1 MILNPYRFAGGGGYI
16 VDDHS
21 PEAAY
26 SLREVASAYV
36 DVDIVEVKRSSDSA
50 LSYFTAT
57 EITDG
62 TLTTWVGAG
71 NDGRVVTLV
80 DQTGGGNDLV
90 SSVGI
95 VEPRIVIS
103 GSLVTDGGLPAMDYA
118 GATEDSVQ
126 LRTDVANSWLAG
138 SDFSVFCV
146 ANANSATRTQ
156 YIWANSLGVTGQ
168 KRSLIGISSNQL
180 NMVFWGTNV
189 NLGSWTAG
197 NQSLTSTIGTNMLT
211 GESHNVDLWVDGSAQ
226 TGWSGTGKTTPASSP
241 FVLGERSAG
250 TGANQDFDG
259 KIAECIVFASDQTS
273 NRSAIDSNITT
284 HYGL

>member
-1 MILNPYRFAGGGGYI
+1 MNIINPYRFVGAAGGYI
-16 VDDHS
+16 VDDYS

-36 DVDIVEVKRSSDSA
+36 GVDIITVRESGGDTTQS
-50 LSYFTAT
+50 FTAT

-62 TLTTWVGAG
+62 TLTTFTGA
-71 NDGRVVTLV
+71 NDGFVTNLV
-80 DQTGGGNDLV
+80 DQTGGGNDLTTLAASRQPKIV
-90 SSVGI
+90 SSGT
-95 VEPRIVIS
+95 
-103 GSLVTDGGLPAMDYA
+103 LLTDGGKPTIKFDGDTGSGISMSTSA
-118 GATEDSVQ
+118 S
-126 LRTDVANSWLAG
+126 NSWLAG

-146 ANANSATRTQ
+146 GNSDSSTRTH
-156 YIWANSLGVTGQ
+156 YLWSNNLNVTGQ
-168 KRSLIGISSNQL
+168 KRSLIGITTNRL
-180 NMVFWGTNV
+180 NMVFWGSNV

-226 TGWSGTGKTTPASSP
+226 TGWSGTGKTTPASSI
-241 FVLGERSAG
+241 FIIGDRATAG
-250 TGANQDFDG
+250 STNDWDG
-259 KIAECIVFASDQTS
+259 NISECIVFASDQTS